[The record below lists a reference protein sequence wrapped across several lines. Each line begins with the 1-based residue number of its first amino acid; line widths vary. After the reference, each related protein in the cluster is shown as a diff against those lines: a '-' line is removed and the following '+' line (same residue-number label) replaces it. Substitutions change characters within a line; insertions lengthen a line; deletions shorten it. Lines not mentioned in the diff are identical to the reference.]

1 MTHRPALAIGAAIAL
16 VVAACSGPADGP
28 SPSARPST
36 GPCDVSAEPA
46 AEVVSAWSGE
56 QRPTVYPQIIDPGG
70 TISCGPNRLMFSF
83 LDASSVPVA
92 APDRSVTV
100 NLFDLGGDPETAVA
114 TAEAEFIWAIE
125 DEVGVYIANIDLP
138 TAGLWGAEFV
148 TAVADAAPE
157 VIRVPFDVRATRSVV
172 GVGDPAPSV
181 DTPTLTD
188 VGGDLA
194 RLSTDDEPVEAFY
207 ATSIADALTAGEPFV
222 VAFATPKFCATA
234 QCGPTLDRIKPIAA
248 AHPDVTFINVEPYQ
262 LEYVDDQLQPVVTDG
277 RLTPA
282 GATDAWRLPSEPWVF
297 VVDRDGIVRGSF
309 MLIFGDDELDAAVR
323 AVE

>member
-1 MTHRPALAIGAAIAL
+1 MTHRPALAIVAAIAL
-16 VVAACSGPADGP
+16 VAAACGGAADEP
-28 SPSARPST
+28 SPSATSSAER
-36 GPCDVSAEPA
+36 CDVSPEPA
-46 AEVVSAWSGE
+46 ADVVSSWSGE

-70 TISCGPNRLMFSF
+70 TITCGSNRLMFSF

-100 NLFDLGGDPETAVA
+100 NLVDLGADPDATVT

-125 DEVGVYIANIDLP
+125 GEVGVYVANVDLP

-157 VIRVPFDVRATRSVV
+157 VIRVPFDVRATRSVI
-172 GVGDPAPSV
+172 GIGDPAPSV
-181 DTPTLTD
+181 DTPTLDD
-188 VGGDLA
+188 VGGDLT

-207 ATSIADALTAGEPFV
+207 TTSIADALTAGEPFV

-234 QCGPTLDRIKPIAA
+234 QCGPTLDRIKPVAA
-248 AHPDVTFINVEPYQ
+248 AHPDVTFINVEPYL
-262 LEYVDDQLQPVVTDG
+262 LEEVEGQLQPVITDG

-282 GATDAWRLPSEPWVF
+282 AATDAWRLPSEPWVF